1 MKHTLFQFLI
11 AVITVMV
18 YTSCN
23 QPSQPDQSC
32 QLALDSLK
40 KQFLHVQDSLTTQLE
55 YCRMEAERVT
65 EQYETLL
72 AKTSN
77 TGK

>member
-11 AVITVMV
+11 AIVTVMV
-18 YTSCN
+18 YFSCN
-23 QPSQPDQSC
+23 QPSQPDQAY
-32 QLALDSLK
+32 QVALDSLK
-40 KQFLHVQDSLTTQLE
+40 KQSLHVQDSLTTQLE
-55 YCRMEAERVT
+55 YCCMEAERVT

-77 TGK
+77 AAK